1 MGGDRKMRLRPL
13 FEAVQVSRFKIPSG
27 GCKMKDPQRD
37 AEPRGQIAEEE
48 LPDRG
53 LRLQQLVDKFGIE
66 QDVQCL
72 EILPLFQ
79 KTVRRTL
86 P

>member
-1 MGGDRKMRLRPL
+1 MRLRPL

-53 LRLQQLVDKFGIE
+53 LRLQQLVDKSGIE
-66 QDVQCL
+66 EDIQRM
-72 EILPLFQ
+72 EFLPLVQ
-79 KTVRRTL
+79 QVIRRTL